1 MNRYAL
7 SAVPSGHS
15 INTKC
20 IYKEKRMNN
29 YEVRQIRNLGEAD
42 PFILDIHYAKRKPS
56 ISYIYGL
63 FDNDNYEKDRIIMIP
78 ELIGI
83 CSFGMSAS
91 PNLSYIA
98 GEKHKNKVIELN
110 RLVLKYNR
118 KNEASFLVS
127 KSLKQLPKPKIVV
140 SYADTAQD
148 HLGIVYQ
155 ASNFIFT
162 GTTKERTDM
171 AACEGKHPRHGMK
184 NPNLRMKRT
193 SKHRY
198 VYICADKKEKKELLQ
213 DLRYPILQYP
223 KRKATN

>member
-1 MNRYAL
+1 
-7 SAVPSGHS
+7 
-15 INTKC
+15 
-20 IYKEKRMNN
+20 MNN

-110 RLVLKYNR
+110 RLCIEDGLDSNIL
-118 KNEASFLVS
+118 SFFVSFCLNIFMLVYY
-127 KSLKQLPKPKIVV
+127 LI
-140 SYADTAQD
+140 
-148 HLGIVYQ
+148 
-155 ASNFIFT
+155 
-162 GTTKERTDM
+162 
-171 AACEGKHPRHGMK
+171 
-184 NPNLRMKRT
+184 
-193 SKHRY
+193 
-198 VYICADKKEKKELLQ
+198 
-213 DLRYPILQYP
+213 DL
-223 KRKATN
+223 